1 MQLSRFS
8 DYALRTLMYLAC
20 HPDRLVSI
28 QEIASAHAISPHHLA
43 KAAQALT
50 RRGWVEAQRGRSGGL
65 RMAIEPRRLTIGR
78 VVREIEP
85 SLAIVECF
93 DPDKDQCRISGACRL
108 RGALERA
115 KEAFLRELDDVALE
129 DLTANRSE
137 LITLLATTA

>member
-20 HPDRLVSI
+20 HRERLVPI
-28 QEIASAHAISPHHLA
+28 QEIAAAHAISSHHLA
-43 KAAQALT
+43 KAVQALT
-50 RRGWVEAQRGRSGGL
+50 RRGWVEAQRGRAGGL
-65 RMAIEPRRLTIGR
+65 GLAIEPERLTIGT

-115 KEAFLRELDDVALE
+115 KEAFLRELDAVALD
-129 DLTANRSE
+129 DLIANRAE
-137 LITLLATTA
+137 LITLLAKAS